1 RAAVAP
7 ELPVQLR
14 PVRRV
19 PQRLVAQRDGVVV
32 ETGLRVPVRSLF
44 VAPHGVHVPPAAEV
58 QIADPVE
65 KLEVRP
71 ARPLLREAEHLLVGL
86 DRLVPL
92 LPLFVEASLLLQP
105 GDRLHRS
112 STSPHVRATT
122 CSRTRRVR
130 IRSSAAP
137 ESLSRLAA
145 AVSSS
150 SSGSIPITSVSTI
163 RPPMAATCDSI

>member
-1 RAAVAP
+1 
-7 ELPVQLR
+7 
-14 PVRRV
+14 
-19 PQRLVAQRDGVVV
+19 
-32 ETGLRVPVRSLF
+32 
-44 VAPHGVHVPPAAEV
+44 AAEV

-65 KLEVRP
+65 KLQVRP
-71 ARPLLREAEHLLVGL
+71 ARLLLGELERLLVSL

-92 LPLFVEASLLLQP
+92 LPLLVEASLLLQP

-163 RPPMAATCDSI
+163 RPPMAATCDSIASNTSSGETTLGSSRFIEI